1 MDMSNGVLQVFSM
14 EAVPEQHRGVANSA
28 YQAAF
33 QVPWAL
39 TAPLGGLI
47 IIHFGYPA
55 VFIGGAV
62 CYLVASSILW
72 GVFGHGRE
80 NRFKLAAKPVATSD
94 AGQSATL
101 TPENPVI
108 SSSELLRS

>member
-1 MDMSNGVLQVFSM
+1 MSNGVLQVFSM
-14 EAVPEQHRGVANSA
+14 EAVPGQHRGVANSA
-28 YQAAF
+28 YQVAF

-72 GVFGHGRE
+72 GVFGRGRE
-80 NRFKLAAKPVATSD
+80 NQFKPVATAD
-94 AGQSATL
+94 AGQSATP
-101 TPENPVI
+101 TPETPVI